1 MSTCRCEMKEGVDLR
16 AGYGGVA
23 EDASCQVECG
33 RMPNAMAAC
42 AALKAFCPIQA
53 MLTPAVVT
61 KHVNRRRHDGESDE
75 GLCVIDSS

>member
-1 MSTCRCEMKEGVDLR
+1 MEKQGGGVQEGECSMSTCRCEMKEGVDLR

-53 MLTPAVVT
+53 MLTLP
-61 KHVNRRRHDGESDE
+61 
-75 GLCVIDSS
+75 